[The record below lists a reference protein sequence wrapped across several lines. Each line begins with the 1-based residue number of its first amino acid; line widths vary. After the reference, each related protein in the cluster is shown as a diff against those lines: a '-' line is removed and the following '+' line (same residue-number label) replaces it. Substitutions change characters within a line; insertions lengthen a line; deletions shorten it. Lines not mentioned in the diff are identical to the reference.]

1 MNPRNRAAQQG
12 LPAPAI
18 AGGKPADL
26 DEILAMLESVGLS
39 AAGVTDHLGGFLV
52 VREGNR
58 VVAAAGLEDHGSA
71 GLLRSVAVT
80 PDRRDR
86 GLASQL
92 VRILIARS
100 RALGHAA
107 LYLRT
112 TTAERYFERF
122 GFQRVEQADVI
133 PDVLRS
139 AQFQDG
145 WCRSSV
151 IMALRFDSNTPRK
164 ED

>member
-1 MNPRNRAAQQG
+1 MTSESRARQQAL
-12 LPAPAI
+12 LPVN
-18 AGGKPADL
+18 AGGNPADL
-26 DEILAMLESVGLS
+26 DALRELLESAGLS
-39 AAGVTDHLGGFLV
+39 STGVTDHLGGFLV
-52 VREGNR
+52 VREGIR
-58 VVAAAGLEDHGSA
+58 LVAAAGLEDHGSA
-71 GLLRSVAVT
+71 GLLRSVAVA

-92 VRILIARS
+92 VRILVARS
-100 RALGHAA
+100 HALGHAA

-122 GFQRVEQADVI
+122 GFRRVEQAEVI
-133 PDVLRS
+133 PAVLQS

>member
-1 MNPRNRAAQQG
+1 MNVEHRATQQSRP
-12 LPAPAI
+12 PAT
-18 AGGKPADL
+18 AGGTPADL
-26 DEILAMLESVGLS
+26 KAIRELLESAGLS
-39 AAGVTDHLGGFLV
+39 ATGVTDHLDGFLV
-52 VREGNR
+52 VREGTR

-71 GLLRSVAVT
+71 GLLRSVAVA

-92 VRILIARS
+92 VRILVARS

-122 GFQRVEQADVI
+122 GFRRVEQADVI
-133 PDVLRS
+133 PDVLQS

-151 IMALRFDSNTPRK
+151 IMALRFDPHTPRG